1 MSALKGKEIVLGVT
15 GCIAAY
21 KAAELVRLLVKSG
34 ANVQVVMTGSAKE
47 FVSPLTFQ
55 TLSGNPVIT
64 EMFKLYREKE
74 IGHISLAQKADIL
87 AIAPATA
94 NIIGKAAG
102 GIADDMLSTVFMAT
116 KAPVLFAPGM
126 NVNMWDSPAVQKNI
140 SRLKKRGHSFVE
152 PGYGDL
158 ACGVQ
163 GKGRLAEVED
173 ILEEMRVILS
183 PKDYNKKRVL
193 VTAGPTREA
202 LDPARYITNP
212 STGKMGF
219 AIARALKRRGA
230 EVTLISGPTSLTL
243 PCGVNCVKV
252 KTAGEM
258 ALEVDKCFENMEII
272 IKSAAVADYRP
283 RAVSFEKI
291 KKKDDGIVLDLE
303 KTSDILSALG
313 KKKGTRLLV
322 GFAAE
327 TENILANAAE
337 KLKNKN
343 LDMIVANDIS
353 RSDVGFGAEDNQVT
367 VLLKDG
373 TKEPLPKMGKDEVAD
388 ALLDRIILL
397 KVSGENKQK

>member
-1 MSALKGKEIVLGVT
+1 MSVLNGKEVVLGVT

-21 KAAELVRLLVKSG
+21 KAVELVRLLVKSG
-34 ANVQVVMTGSAKE
+34 ANVQVVMTESAKE

-64 EMFKLYREKE
+64 EMFKLHLEKE

-87 AIAPATA
+87 TVAPATA

-116 KAPVLFAPGM
+116 KAPVLFAPAM
-126 NVNMWDSPAVQKNI
+126 NVNMWESPAVQKNI
-140 SRLKKRGHSFVE
+140 SRLKSLGHAFVE
-152 PGYGDL
+152 PGCGDL

-163 GKGRLAEVED
+163 GKGRLAELEE
-173 ILEEMRVILS
+173 ILEEMQVTLS
-183 PKDYNKKRVL
+183 PNDFYGKRVL
-193 VTAGPTREA
+193 VTAGPTQEA

-230 EVTLISGPTSLTL
+230 AVTLIAGPTSLPML
-243 PCGVNCVKV
+243 SGVRCIKV
-252 KTAGEM
+252 KTADEM
-258 ALEVDKCFENMEII
+258 ALAVDKCFEDVEII

-283 RAVSFEKI
+283 REVSSEKI
-291 KKKDDGIVLDLE
+291 KKKGDGIVLDLE

-313 KKKGTRLLV
+313 KKKGARLLV

-327 TENILANAAE
+327 TENIFENAAK

-367 VLLKDG
+367 ILFRDG
-373 TKEPLPKMGKDEVAD
+373 TSESLPKMGKDEVAD
-388 ALLDRIILL
+388 ALLDRILSL
-397 KVSGENKQK
+397 KTNGV

>member
-1 MSALKGKEIVLGVT
+1 MSVLRGKEIVLGVT

-55 TLSGNPVIT
+55 TLSGNPVIMD
-64 EMFKLYREKE
+64 MFTLHREKE

-87 AIAPATA
+87 VIAPATA

-116 KAPVLFAPGM
+116 KAPVLFAPAM
-126 NVNMWDSPAVQKNI
+126 NVNMWDSPAVQENI
-140 SRLKKRGHSFVE
+140 SRLRKRGHSFVE
-152 PGYGDL
+152 PGFGDL

-163 GKGRLAEVED
+163 GKGRLAEVDE
-173 ILEEMRVILS
+173 ILEEMLVIFS
-183 PKDYNKKRVL
+183 TKDYRKKRVL
-193 VTAGPTREA
+193 VTAGPTRES

-212 STGKMGF
+212 STEKMGF
-219 AIARALKRRGA
+219 AIARALRRRGA
-230 EVTLISGPTSLTL
+230 EVTLITGPTSLPL
-243 PCGVNCVKV
+243 PCGVNCIRV

-258 ALEVDKCFENMEII
+258 ALAVDNCFEDMEII

-283 RAVSFEKI
+283 REMSSEKI
-291 KKKDDGIVLDLE
+291 KKKDDGIVIDLE
-303 KTSDILSALG
+303 KTSDILLALG

-327 TENILANAAE
+327 TENIIANAAG
-337 KLKNKN
+337 KMKNKN

-353 RSDVGFGAEDNQVT
+353 RSDVGFGTEDNQVT
-367 VLLKDG
+367 VILKNG

-388 ALLDRIILL
+388 ALLDRIISL
-397 KVSGENKQK
+397 KAGGENKRK